1 VFFHRSGLIG
11 MNFDDLE
18 QGAVVDFEVEKGP
31 KGLRAANVR
40 NASGSAS
47 SATG

>member
-1 VFFHRSGLIG
+1 
-11 MNFDDLE
+11 MNFDELE

-40 NASGSAS
+40 SVQGS
-47 SATG
+47 SAAAS